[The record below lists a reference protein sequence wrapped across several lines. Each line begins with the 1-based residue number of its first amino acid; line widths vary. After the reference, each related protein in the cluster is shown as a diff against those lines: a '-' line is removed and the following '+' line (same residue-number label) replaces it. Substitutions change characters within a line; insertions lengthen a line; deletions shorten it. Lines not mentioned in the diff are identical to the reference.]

1 MTLSYVLP
9 VLRQRLVRQPGDE
22 VIEPSEEVRL
32 LLVAILTKIL
42 EMTNDDQADDLRIHL
57 DDLVR
62 ILGKYLQSRQLLF
75 CDHRI
80 LNL

>member
-32 LLVAILTKIL
+32 LLVTILTKIL

-62 ILGKYLQSRQLLF
+62 IIGKYLQSKQLLF
-75 CDHRI
+75 CDLQLI
-80 LNL
+80 L